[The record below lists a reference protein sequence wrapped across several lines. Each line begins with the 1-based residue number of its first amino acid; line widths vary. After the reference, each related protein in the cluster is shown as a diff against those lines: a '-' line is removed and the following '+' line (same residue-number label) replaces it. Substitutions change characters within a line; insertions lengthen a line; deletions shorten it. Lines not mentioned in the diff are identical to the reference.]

1 MSTGKYSFFIISYKI
16 NTKKSGFPTG
26 SAAFHLFRTSS
37 YASAF
42 PSLKLSSESRSSP
55 PERSGFNSAPR
66 LPSGILATFPSYYQM
81 LPGASGGTV
90 AFELSGGAGL
100 AAYDLFNP
108 NAWLQNKWGLGD
120 PANDRYWK
128 LVIPDAESKT
138 PEERRLIARDHL
150 IKCLVRAWQFRRAL
164 SVPSAPPE
172 NCLLYLFAGDAVD
185 TAAVIRVGADGRLLE
200 TEYSAGDGKVLVS
213 SARFDSKTREIK
225 MPPFSRSPIEWRAV
239 YHIGAAHMGFFA
251 SDAFW
256 KNARY
261 NLLMQPT
268 PEQRVR
274 YKLNE

>member
-1 MSTGKYSFFIISYKI
+1 MPG
-16 NTKKSGFPTG
+16 
-26 SAAFHLFRTSS
+26 
-37 YASAF
+37 
-42 PSLKLSSESRSSP
+42 
-55 PERSGFNSAPR
+55 APR
-66 LPSGILATFPSYYQM
+66 LPSVILATFPSYYQI

>member
-1 MSTGKYSFFIISYKI
+1 M
-16 NTKKSGFPTG
+16 
-26 SAAFHLFRTSS
+26 
-37 YASAF
+37 
-42 PSLKLSSESRSSP
+42 
-55 PERSGFNSAPR
+55 
-66 LPSGILATFPSYYQM
+66 
-81 LPGASGGTV
+81 
-90 AFELSGGAGL
+90 
-100 AAYDLFNP
+100 
-108 NAWLQNKWGLGD
+108 
-120 PANDRYWK
+120 
-128 LVIPDAESKT
+128 IPDAESKT